1 MSAPVEHRAATEAG
15 PLLSVPDRADRE
27 DLGAFAARVVQLD
40 AASVI
45 RLRAVKDRVV
55 AWAATPFDVL
65 ATRSV
70 PGKMHPADL
79 TVLAN
84 DLLAALAVMRGEQV
98 DPGTP
103 VDDRWRSELPPSVG
117 WREVAELAA
126 TELEALAEQG
136 IERAREHPA
145 GPHGTPPAEL
155 LDQTAVTAAGG
166 EMRVRVPMRCL
177 FALSGLGMLGGGA
190 AGGAVRVSATDA
202 WLQLSTRHGA
212 VVRRRRTMLP
222 LLVTDR

>member
-1 MSAPVEHRAATEAG
+1 MSAPVEHRAARGAG
-15 PLLSVPDRADRE
+15 PLLSVPDRADRD

-45 RLRAVKDRVV
+45 RLRAVPDRVV
-55 AWAATPFDVL
+55 AWATTPFDVL

-70 PGKMHPADL
+70 SGEVHPADL

-103 VDDRWRSELPPSVG
+103 MDTRWRSELPPSDG
-117 WREVAELAA
+117 WRDVAELAV

-136 IERAREHPA
+136 IARAREQPA
-145 GPHGTPPAEL
+145 GPHPVPSAEL
-155 LDQTAVTAAGG
+155 LDQTAFTATGDG
-166 EMRVRVPMRCL
+166 PPVRVPMRCL
-177 FALSGLGMLGGGA
+177 FALSGLGLLGGGA
-190 AGGAVRVSATDA
+190 AGDAVRVSATDA
-202 WLQLSTRHGA
+202 WLRLDTWQGG
-212 VVRRRRTMLP
+212 VVRRRRALLP
-222 LLVTDR
+222 LLVTG